1 MSIPVSTFYY
11 KNKPKD
17 DESGLVKKMEEI
29 IEDFPGAGYRTIDTE
44 LRKKGDLVNE
54 KKIRRVMR
62 ENHLTCK
69 RVIKFKGKTTDS
81 SHGLR
86 KYPNLVK
93 GLKVTRLNQ
102 VIVGDVT
109 QYSVNG
115 KDFFLATLMDRYNR
129 EVIGRAISDANNTDL
144 VLCALNDA
152 IGKRGAMSLN
162 GCIHHTDTDV
172 RYCSDRYVQK
182 LQETKM
188 KISMCLG
195 NAYENAHAE
204 SLFKTIKY
212 QEINVS
218 AYDDKID
225 SAIKIFDYI
234 EKYNTRRPHSA
245 LGGLSPV
252 EFRNKIHAK
261 KDKK

>member
-1 MSIPVSTFYY
+1 MNMPVSTFYY
-11 KNKPKD
+11 KAKPKE
-17 DESGLVKKMEEI
+17 DESDLVKQMEKI

-44 LRKKGDLVNE
+44 LRKNGDIVNG
-54 KKIRRVMR
+54 KKIRRIMR
-62 ENHLTCK
+62 ENRLTCK

-86 KYPNLVK
+86 KYSNLVK
-93 GLKVTRLNQ
+93 GLKETRLNQ

-129 EVIGRAISDANNTDL
+129 EVIGRAISEENNTDL

-152 IGKRGAMSLN
+152 VRQRGTVSLN
-162 GCIHHTDTDV
+162 GCIHHTDSDV
-172 RYCSDRYVQK
+172 RYCSEKYIQK
-182 LQETKM
+182 LKENKM
-188 KISMCLG
+188 QISMCLG

-212 QEINVS
+212 QE
-218 AYDDKID
+218 
-225 SAIKIFDYI
+225 
-234 EKYNTRRPHSA
+234 ECLR
-245 LGGLSPV
+245 
-252 EFRNKIHAK
+252 
-261 KDKK
+261 